1 MDRMIEKYTY
11 YTFLAILT
19 TAAMFFT
26 PIEVQA
32 QNKQIAQA
40 KEKIKAKKDV
50 AQAENSMR
58 VLLADSAYATN
69 EKVWLTM
76 IAAENTI
83 YDMGNENLYLKQQID
98 TTAWLQATMRL
109 FQDMERFDS
118 IDALPDKKGRVQPKH
133 REKHT
138 ERLNTIR
145 PNLYFGGTYFLA
157 KGNYSESLRFYN
169 KYIDC
174 DTIAMLRK
182 YKYSEKDSIM
192 IQAAYWAMYAATKCG
207 EYKKAL
213 TYREMAE
220 RDSTHLN
227 FILQYISECYSQ
239 MKDTEN
245 YVNTLREGFTRYPS
259 FPFFYP
265 RLIEYYQNCNMNDSA
280 MAVTDKA
287 LKTDSTNINFMLTK
301 STLLLNRGDYA
312 ESLYYCY
319 NILQKDSTVADTYYN
334 IGLIY
339 FNQAIEIDKVRQTSA
354 AKKRQMEN
362 LYRQSLPYLEKYRAM
377 APEKKQRWMSPL
389 YTIYLNL
396 NMGKEFDEI
405 DKLINEYRRNNK

>member
-1 MDRMIEKYTY
+1 
-11 YTFLAILT
+11 
-19 TAAMFFT
+19 
-26 PIEVQA
+26 
-32 QNKQIAQA
+32 
-40 KEKIKAKKDV
+40 
-50 AQAENSMR
+50 
-58 VLLADSAYATN
+58 
-69 EKVWLTM
+69 
-76 IAAENTI
+76 
-83 YDMGNENLYLKQQID
+83 
-98 TTAWLQATMRL
+98 
-109 FQDMERFDS
+109 
-118 IDALPDKKGRVQPKH
+118 
-133 REKHT
+133 
-138 ERLNTIR
+138 
-145 PNLYFGGTYFLA
+145 
-157 KGNYSESLRFYN
+157 
-169 KYIDC
+169 
-174 DTIAMLRK
+174 
-182 YKYSEKDSIM
+182 
-192 IQAAYWAMYAATKCG
+192 
-207 EYKKAL
+207 
-213 TYREMAE
+213 
-220 RDSTHLN
+220 
-227 FILQYISECYSQ
+227 
-239 MKDTEN
+239 
-245 YVNTLREGFTRYPS
+245 
-259 FPFFYP
+259 
-265 RLIEYYQNCNMNDSA
+265 